1 MRSLSDT
8 LERLARLKSL
18 GREQTDAASHLAALE
33 GFGSNPGALAAKVYV
48 PSLLPKHPAL
58 VVVLHGCTQTASG
71 YDHGT
76 GWSKLAERHG
86 FVVLLPEQVRANN
99 GNLCF
104 NWFVPGDTRRGHGE
118 AHSIRQMIDA
128 VVSRHGIDT
137 SRIYVSGLS
146 AGGGMANVMLAT
158 YPEVFAGGAIIA
170 GLPYGV
176 AATVPEAF
184 DRMRGQGLPAPSA
197 LQSRLKTASSHQ
209 GPWPTISVWHGTQDN
224 TVAVANAAAIIDQW
238 RAVHDVG
245 APPDLSETVDG
256 QSRTVWKDARGRR
269 AIEYYSI
276 AGMGHGTPI
285 DPRARRRERRALST
299 GCRHILDASFG
310 KKLGPASRRRRAAAG
325 EERRRQAGIRFLPK
339 GKRAGRHPA
348 DHRECASHGWPDAL
362 TNCAGSRRAR

>member
-18 GREQTDAASHLAALE
+18 GREHTDTPSHLEELTS
-33 GFGSNPGALAAKVYV
+33 FGSNPGALAARLYV
-48 PSLLPKHPAL
+48 PSLLPKDPAL

-71 YDHGT
+71 YDHGA

-86 FVVLLPEQVRANN
+86 FVVLFPEQVRANN

-104 NWFVPGDTRRGHGE
+104 NWFLPADTRRGQGE
-118 AHSIRQMIDA
+118 VHSIRQMIEA
-128 VVSRHGIDT
+128 AVSRHGIDT

-146 AGGGMANVMLAT
+146 AGGAMANAMLAA

-184 DRMRGQGLPAPSA
+184 DRMRGQGLPAPAA

-209 GPWPTISVWHGTQDN
+209 GPWPTISIWQGTRDN
-224 TVAVANAAAIIDQW
+224 TVAAANAQAIIDQW
-238 RAVHDVG
+238 RGVHNVG
-245 APPDLSETVDG
+245 SRPALEEKVDG
-256 QSRTVWKDARGRR
+256 QAKTVWKDPRGRQV
-269 AIEYYSI
+269 IEYYSI

-285 DPRARRRERRALST
+285 DAALDDENAAPYLLDVGISSTLHSARSWGLLREGAEPLRAKSDGFKQTST
-299 GCRHILDASFG
+299 S
-310 KKLGPASRRRRAAAG
+310 S
-325 EERRRQAGIRFLPK
+325 RQAKEPEGIQQIIENALRM
-339 GKRAGRHPA
+339 AGLMR
-348 DHRECASHGWPDAL
+348 
-362 TNCAGSRRAR
+362 

>member
-18 GREQTDAASHLAALE
+18 GREQTDEPSHLEELRS
-33 GFGSNPGALAAKVYV
+33 FGSNPGALAARLYV
-48 PSLLPKHPAL
+48 PSLAPKHPAL

-71 YDHGT
+71 YDHGA

-86 FVVLLPEQVRANN
+86 FVVLFPEQVRANN

-104 NWFVPGDTRRGHGE
+104 NWFLPADTRRGQGE
-118 AHSIRQMIDA
+118 AHSIRQMIDV
-128 VVSRHGIDT
+128 VVSRHGIDP

-146 AGGGMANVMLAT
+146 AGGAMANVMLAA

-184 DRMRGQGLPAPSA
+184 DRMRGHGLPAPSM
-197 LQSRLKTASSHQ
+197 LQSRLKAASSHQ
-209 GPWPTISVWHGTQDN
+209 GPWPTISVWQGTQDV
-224 TVAVANAAAIIDQW
+224 TVAEANAHAIVDQW

-245 APPDLSETVDG
+245 SRPDLVEKVDG
-256 QSRTVWKDARGRR
+256 QSRTVWKDARGRQ

-276 AGMGHGTPI
+276 SGMGHGTPI
-285 DPRARRRERRALST
+285 DPALGYENAAPYLLDVGISSTLHSAKSWGLLREGVEPLQARSDGPRRAS
-299 GCRHILDASFG
+299 ASSHEAKEPEG
-310 KKLGPASRRRRAAAG
+310 IQQIIENALRMAG
-325 EERRRQAGIRFLPK
+325 LMR
-339 GKRAGRHPA
+339 
-348 DHRECASHGWPDAL
+348 
-362 TNCAGSRRAR
+362 

>member
-18 GREQTDAASHLAALE
+18 GREQTDTPSHLEELSS
-33 GFGSNPGALAAKVYV
+33 FGSNPGALAARVYV
-48 PSLLPKHPAL
+48 PSLLPKGPAL

-76 GWSKLAERHG
+76 GWSKLAEHHG
-86 FVVLLPEQVRANN
+86 FVVLFPEQVRANN

-104 NWFVPGDTRRGHGE
+104 NWFLPGDTRRGQGE
-118 AHSIRQMIDA
+118 AHSIRQMIEA
-128 VVSRHGIDT
+128 VVSRHGIDP

-146 AGGGMANVMLAT
+146 AGGAMANIMLAT

-197 LQSRLKTASSHQ
+197 LQSRLRAASTHQ
-209 GPWPTISVWHGTQDN
+209 GPWPTISVWQGTQDN
-224 TVAVANAAAIIDQW
+224 TVAEANAQAIVDQW
-238 RAVHDVG
+238 RGVHEVG
-245 APPDLSETVDG
+245 SRPDLEEKVDG
-256 QSRTVWKDARGRR
+256 QSKAVWKDPRGRQV
-269 AIEYYSI
+269 IEYYSI

-285 DPRARRRERRALST
+285 DPTLGYENAAPYLLDVGISSTLHSANRWGLLREGVEPLRAESDRPRRASAPSPEAKEPEGIQQIIENAL
-299 GCRHILDASFG
+299 RM
-310 KKLGPASRRRRAAAG
+310 AG
-325 EERRRQAGIRFLPK
+325 LMR
-339 GKRAGRHPA
+339 
-348 DHRECASHGWPDAL
+348 
-362 TNCAGSRRAR
+362 

>member
-18 GREQTDAASHLAALE
+18 GWEPTDAPSHLEALE

-104 NWFVPGDTRRGHGE
+104 NWFVPGDTRRGQGE

-146 AGGGMANVMLAT
+146 AGGGMANAMLAA

-184 DRMRGQGLPAPSA
+184 DRMRGHGLPAPSA
-197 LQSRLKTASSHQ
+197 LQSRLKAASTHQ
-209 GPWPTISVWHGTQDN
+209 GPWPIISVWQGTQDN
-224 TVAVANAAAIIDQW
+224 TVAAANAQAIIDQW
-238 RAVHDVG
+238 RGVHEVG
-245 APPDLSETVDG
+245 SRPDLEEKVDG
-256 QSRTVWKDARGRR
+256 QSKTVWKDARGKQV
-269 AIEYYSI
+269 IEYNSI

-285 DPRARRRERRALST
+285 DTALGDENVAPYLLDVGISST
-299 GCRHILDASFG
+299 LHSAKSWGLLRQGVEPLQAKTGGAKRPSVSSQEAKEPEGIQQIIESAL
-310 KKLGPASRRRRAAAG
+310 RMAG
-325 EERRRQAGIRFLPK
+325 LMR
-339 GKRAGRHPA
+339 
-348 DHRECASHGWPDAL
+348 
-362 TNCAGSRRAR
+362 

>member
-18 GREQTDAASHLAALE
+18 GWEPTDAPSHLEALE
-33 GFGSNPGALAAKVYV
+33 SFGSNPGALAAKVYV

-86 FVVLLPEQVRANN
+86 FAVLLPEQVRANN

-104 NWFVPGDTRRGHGE
+104 NWFLPGDTRRGQGE

-128 VVSRHGIDT
+128 VISRHGIDT

-146 AGGGMANVMLAT
+146 AGGAMANVMLAAH
-158 YPEVFAGGAIIA
+158 PEVFAGGAIIA

-176 AATVPEAF
+176 TETVPEAF
-184 DRMRGQGLPAPSA
+184 DRMRGHGLPAPST
-197 LQSRLKTASSHQ
+197 LQSRLRAASTHQ
-209 GPWPTISVWHGTQDN
+209 GPWPTISVWQGTQDK
-224 TVAVANAAAIIDQW
+224 TVAEANAQAIIDQW

-285 DPRARRRERRALST
+285 DPALGDENAAPYLLDVGISSTLHSAKSWGLLREGVEPLRAKSDGA
-299 GCRHILDASFG
+299 
-310 KKLGPASRRRRAAAG
+310 
-325 EERRRQAGIRFLPK
+325 
-339 GKRAGRHPA
+339 KRAS
-348 DHRECASHGWPDAL
+348 ASSQKAKEPEGIQQIIENAL
-362 TNCAGSRRAR
+362 RMAGLMR

>member
-18 GREQTDAASHLAALE
+18 GREQTDSPSHLEELSS
-33 GFGSNPGALAAKVYV
+33 FGSNPGALAARVYV
-48 PSLLPKHPAL
+48 PSLLPKGPAL

-71 YDHGT
+71 YDHGA

-104 NWFVPGDTRRGHGE
+104 NWFVPGDMRRGQGE

-146 AGGGMANVMLAT
+146 AGGAMANIMLAT

-184 DRMRGQGLPAPSA
+184 DRMRGQGLPAPSV
-197 LQSRLKTASSHQ
+197 LQSRLKAASTHQ
-209 GPWPTISVWHGTQDN
+209 GPWPTISVWQGTQDN
-224 TVAVANAAAIIDQW
+224 TVAEANAQAIIDQW
-238 RAVHDVG
+238 RAVHEVG
-245 APPDLSETVDG
+245 SRPDLEQKVDG
-256 QSRTVWKDARGRR
+256 QSKTVWKDARGRQV
-269 AIEYYSI
+269 IEYYSI

-285 DPRARRRERRALST
+285 DPALGYENAAPYLLDVGISSTLHSAKSWGLLREGVEPLQAKS
-299 GCRHILDASFG
+299 D
-310 KKLGPASRRRRAAAG
+310 GP
-325 EERRRQAGIRFLPK
+325 
-339 GKRAGRHPA
+339 KRAS
-348 DHRECASHGWPDAL
+348 ASSEQAKEPEGIQQIIENAL
-362 TNCAGSRRAR
+362 RMAGLMR

>member
-18 GREQTDAASHLAALE
+18 GREQTEAPSHLEALE

-48 PSLLPKHPAL
+48 PSLLPKNAGL

-71 YDHGT
+71 YDHGA

-104 NWFVPGDTRRGHGE
+104 NWFLPGDTRRGQGE
-118 AHSIRQMIDA
+118 AHSIRQMIEA
-128 VVSRHGIDT
+128 VVSRHGIDP

-146 AGGGMANVMLAT
+146 AGGAMANAMLAA

-184 DRMRGQGLPAPSA
+184 DRMRGHGLPEPSA
-197 LQSRLKTASSHQ
+197 LQSRLRAASTHQ
-209 GPWPTISVWHGTQDN
+209 GSWPIISVWQGTQDN
-224 TVAVANAAAIIDQW
+224 TVAAANAQAIIDQW
-238 RAVHDVG
+238 RDVHDVG
-245 APPDLSETVDG
+245 SRPDLEEKVDG
-256 QSRTVWKDARGRR
+256 QSKTVWKDARGRQV
-269 AIEYYSI
+269 IEYYSI

-285 DPRARRRERRALST
+285 DPAL
-299 GCRHILDASFG
+299 GYENAAPICWMWAYLPHFIRQKAGACFA
-310 KKLGPASRRRRAAAG
+310 KAWSRCRRRAIDPSGHPLPPKKQKSLKASSRSSRMHFAW
-325 EERRRQAGIRFLPK
+325 QA
-339 GKRAGRHPA
+339 
-348 DHRECASHGWPDAL
+348 
-362 TNCAGSRRAR
+362 